1 MLEEVTQGIFFGN
14 LDEDSSGTRSC
25 DVRFPEL
32 EIGVKLKKLL
42 KKIVAQQIPG
52 PLPGFCIFSV
62 GEFEV

>member
-1 MLEEVTQGIFFGN
+1 MLEEVAQGIFFGN

-42 KKIVAQQIPG
+42 KNRGAANTWASAWVLHLLG
-52 PLPGFCIFSV
+52 
-62 GEFEV
+62 